1 MTMELMPAWSG
12 MDSAESLHA
21 DAQASAHPICHWKV
35 HGNDVPALGHDAD
48 AGIDGGR
55 SGRPLNRM

>member
-1 MTMELMPAWSG
+1 

-21 DAQASAHPICHWKV
+21 DAHASAHPICHWKV
-35 HGNDVPALGHDAD
+35 HGNEEPALGHVAD

-55 SGRPLNRM
+55 SGCPLNRMQVFYASVR